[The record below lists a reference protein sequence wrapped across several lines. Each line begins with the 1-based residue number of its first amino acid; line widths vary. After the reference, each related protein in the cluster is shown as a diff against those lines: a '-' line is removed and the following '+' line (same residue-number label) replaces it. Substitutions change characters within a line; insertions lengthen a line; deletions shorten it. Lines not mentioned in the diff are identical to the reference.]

1 MDERQKSH
9 FLSLYCMILA
19 DGIIDAKEMETL
31 YEIASRNYGLTPE
44 DVCQA
49 VKEAGTSYYVPQTLD
64 EKVGLL
70 YDMCLIAI
78 ADGTV
83 DLYKAHRRL
92 VYEIGA
98 LGVRHADVGGNK
110 NIGAVLGH
118 ILHDAVGIGWLHHP
132 LSDQRGAR
140 CLYRVLPCVK
150 AVVHFKQSIVIEFFQ
165 VC

>member
-83 DLYKAHRRL
+83 DDSERRML
-92 VYEIGA
+92 QNYTRRMGFDETNIDSIIDYLLKQARNNQSLKEVLNQIQ
-98 LGVRHADVGGNK
+98 GN
-110 NIGAVLGH
+110 
-118 ILHDAVGIGWLHHP
+118 HD
-132 LSDQRGAR
+132 
-140 CLYRVLPCVK
+140 
-150 AVVHFKQSIVIEFFQ
+150 
-165 VC
+165 

>member
-19 DGIIDAKEMETL
+19 DGIIDAQEMETL

-49 VKEAGTSYYVPQTLD
+49 IKEAGTSYYVPQTLD

-83 DLYKAHRRL
+83 DNSERRML
-92 VYEIGA
+92 QNYTRRMDFDETNIDGIIDYLLKQARNNQSLKEVLNQIQ
-98 LGVRHADVGGNK
+98 GN
-110 NIGAVLGH
+110 
-118 ILHDAVGIGWLHHP
+118 HD
-132 LSDQRGAR
+132 
-140 CLYRVLPCVK
+140 
-150 AVVHFKQSIVIEFFQ
+150 
-165 VC
+165 